1 MIFLKILKCLL
12 QNAFLLMVQNV
23 LILFRFPFF
32 ALPDS
37 LIVATISNTRD
48 TLWTLRYSLV
58 PIHQHQLPPNLFDL
72 LPCNSMQNRVRL
84 SRFSAVRI
92 FAYVS

>member
-1 MIFLKILKCLL
+1 
-12 QNAFLLMVQNV
+12 MVQNV

-58 PIHQHQLPPNLFDL
+58 PIHQHQLPPNLFDI

-84 SRFSAVRI
+84 SRFSDVRI